1 MREIAL
7 WNSSAARKLGGTDGY
22 LFHANVH
29 RDDVLKAFV
38 TELFRCVHM
47 CVCVC
52 VYVRVCVC
60 AHAYACVRGIGLADV
75 CPFGLSGVWLR
86 SNTRDAN

>member
-22 LFHANVH
+22 LFHANVQ

-38 TELFRCVHM
+38 TELFRCV
-47 CVCVC
+47 
-52 VYVRVCVC
+52 RVCV
-60 AHAYACVRGIGLADV
+60 HAYACVRGIGLADV

>member
-1 MREIAL
+1 MRA
-7 WNSSAARKLGGTDGY
+7 
-22 LFHANVH
+22 
-29 RDDVLKAFV
+29 
-38 TELFRCVHM
+38 CV